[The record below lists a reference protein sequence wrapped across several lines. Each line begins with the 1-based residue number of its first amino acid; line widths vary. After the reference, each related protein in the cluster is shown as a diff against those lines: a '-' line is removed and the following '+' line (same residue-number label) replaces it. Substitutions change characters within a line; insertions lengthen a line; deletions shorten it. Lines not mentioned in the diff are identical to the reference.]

1 MGYMHIDNLYKNQT
15 IRMFRN
21 CFALEK
27 IHGTSAHVKREG
39 AKLTFFSGG
48 ESYENFK
55 ALFNEDALHKSLSE
69 KFGDE
74 SCITFFGEAYGGK
87 QQGMRAT
94 YGDKLKFVVFDVK
107 IGERWMEVPVA
118 EAIANE
124 HGFEFVDYA
133 LVSTDL
139 EALDAER
146 DKPSTQAIRN
156 GIVEPKHR
164 EGVVLRPVKEF
175 TLYGNRIISKHKRAE
190 FVERKTQPTVDA
202 AKQQALDDAQEVAD
216 EWVVEM
222 RMTHVLDKLGNP
234 TDMSATGNVIAAM
247 IEDVLREGEGEIA
260 DTKDV
265 RKAIGAAAAKMFKA
279 RVATLE

>member
-15 IRMFRN
+15 ILMFRT
-21 CFALEK
+21 CYALEK

-48 ESYENFK
+48 ESYDNFK
-55 ALFNEDALHKSLSE
+55 ALFNEDALNKSLSE

-74 SCITFFGEAYGGK
+74 SCVTIFGEAYGGK

-133 LVSTDL
+133 LISTDL
-139 EALDAER
+139 EAIDAER

-156 GIVEPKHR
+156 GIVEPKNR

-175 TLYGNRIISKHKRAE
+175 ALYGNRIISKHKRAE
-190 FVERKTQPTVDA
+190 FVERKTQPPVDA
-202 AKQQALDDAQEVAD
+202 EKQKALDDAAAVAD

-222 RMTHVLDKLGNP
+222 RMTHVLDKIGNP
-234 TDMSATGNVIAAM
+234 TDMNATGRVIAAM
-247 IEDVLREGEGEIA
+247 IEDVMREGEGEIA

-265 RKAIGAAAAKMFKA
+265 RRAIGAAAAKMFKA

>member
-39 AKLTFFSGG
+39 TKLSFFSGG

-55 ALFNEDALHKSLSE
+55 ALFNEDALSKSLSE

-74 SCITFFGEAYGGK
+74 SCVTFFGEAYGGK

-133 LVSTDL
+133 LISTDL
-139 EALDAER
+139 EAIDAER

-156 GIVEPKHR
+156 GVTEPKNR

-175 TLYGNRIISKHKRAE
+175 ALYGNRIISKHKRAE

-216 EWVVEM
+216 EWVVDM

-234 TDMSATGNVIAAM
+234 TDMSATGSVIAAM

-265 RKAIGAAAAKMFKA
+265 RKAIGQAAAKMFKL
-279 RVATLE
+279 RVSELE